1 MSDFFEKVLTGITG
15 VMRTVADSLTYLLR
29 KTRIKKQIKD
39 TQYKKMQML
48 RNLGE
53 LVYSLHMSGDLS
65 VDECAPMCDKIT
77 SYGEEIKELQSKAK
91 EIEEQKIAPADE
103 EKPQLPMPDTA
114 VCTDNPDETDTSS
127 AEM

>member
-15 VMRTVADSLTYLLR
+15 VVKAVADSLTYLLK
-29 KTRIKKQIKD
+29 KTRIKKQIQD

-53 LVYSLHMSGDLS
+53 LVYNLHMNGELS
-65 VDECAPMCDKIT
+65 VDECVPMCDRIT
-77 SYGEEIKELQSKAK
+77 LYSEEIEKLQSKVK

-103 EKPQLPMPDTA
+103 QKTQLPIPDTA
-114 VCTDNPDETDTSS
+114 VCTDNSDETDTSS
-127 AEM
+127 SEL